1 MLAPR
6 YPFNEFKQA
15 FAYNEAVIP
24 YSARMRKTYLTATF
38 IAVCIIGWIA
48 TGLLEEEAA
57 PLPQTISEKNAQ
69 QRAQAEDRPLTTVR
83 VTTSYA
89 VEQDRLTSVRGQTT
103 NERSVVVQSQVGGLV
118 QKRWVERGSVVGQG
132 DVLCEISV
140 EDRDANLKEAMA
152 GLAQA
157 KLDLDGAKQL
167 AAKGLQSDA
176 VIAGAEARMAAAEAV
191 VQRRKLEKSR
201 LKITA
206 PFAGVVEDTHM
217 EVGQFVTPG
226 ASCVTLVDLDTM
238 LLIGEVSEQHLAGLK
253 PGLPVTATLSNGDVV
268 AGVLRFVAHVAAPGT
283 RTYAIE
289 ALVANPDFSIA
300 SGMTAALS
308 IAVEQVKVHQ
318 ITPALLVLD
327 DEGQSGVLGVT
338 ADQRV
343 RFYSVELIA
352 EGNEG
357 VWVSGLP
364 DVVDL
369 IVVGQQTVVA
379 GEQVDAQQASNSIL
393 RGNQG

>member
-1 MLAPR
+1 
-6 YPFNEFKQA
+6 
-15 FAYNEAVIP
+15 
-24 YSARMRKTYLTATF
+24 MRSTYFIALF
-38 IAVCIIGWIA
+38 IAVCIIGWLA
-48 TGLLEEEAA
+48 TGLLKEESA

-118 QKRWVERGSVVGQG
+118 QKRWVERGGVVGQG
-132 DVLCEISV
+132 DVMCEISV
-140 EDRDANLKEAMA
+140 EDRDANLKEAIA

-157 KLDLDGAKQL
+157 RLDLDGAKQL

-191 VQRRKLEKSR
+191 VQRRRLEKSR

-226 ASCVTLVDLDTM
+226 TSCATLVDLDPM

-253 PGLPVTATLSNGDVV
+253 PGLLVSATLSNGDVV
-268 AGVLRFVAHVAAPGT
+268 FGKLRFVAHVAAPGT

-289 ALVANPDFSIA
+289 ALVDNPDFSIA
-300 SGMTAALS
+300 SGMTAAFS
-308 IAVEQVKVHQ
+308 IVVEQVKVHQ

-327 DEGQSGVLGVT
+327 DEGRSGVRGITVDQLVT
-338 ADQRV
+338 
-343 RFYSVELIA
+343 FYPVELVSEDDNGI
-352 EGNEG
+352 
-357 VWVSGLP
+357 WVSGLP

-393 RGNQG
+393 KGRRR

>member
-1 MLAPR
+1 M
-6 YPFNEFKQA
+6 
-15 FAYNEAVIP
+15 
-24 YSARMRKTYLTATF
+24 
-38 IAVCIIGWIA
+38 
-48 TGLLEEEAA
+48 
-57 PLPQTISEKNAQ
+57 PQTISEKNAQ

-226 ASCVTLVDLDTM
+226 ASCVTLVDLDPM

-327 DEGQSGVLGVT
+327 DEGQSGVRGVT

>member
-6 YPFNEFKQA
+6 YPFNEFKQV
-15 FAYNEAVIP
+15 FAENEAVIP

-140 EDRDANLKEAMA
+140 EDRVANLKEAMA

-226 ASCVTLVDLDTM
+226 ASCVTLVDLDPM

-327 DEGQSGVLGVT
+327 DEGQSGVRGVT
-338 ADQRV
+338 GDQRV

>member
-1 MLAPR
+1 
-6 YPFNEFKQA
+6 
-15 FAYNEAVIP
+15 
-24 YSARMRKTYLTATF
+24 MRKTYFTALF
-38 IAVCIIGWIA
+38 IAVGIIGWIA
-48 TGLLEEEAA
+48 SGLLEEGAA
-57 PLPQTISEKNAQ
+57 PVPQTISAKNAQ
-69 QRAQAEDRPLTTVR
+69 QRAQSEDQPLTSVR
-83 VTTSYA
+83 VMTSYA
-89 VEQDRLTSVRGQTT
+89 VEQNRLTSVRGQTT
-103 NERSVVVQSQVGGLV
+103 NERSVLVQSQVGGLV
-118 QKRWVERGSVVGQG
+118 LQRRVERGGVVRQG

-140 EDRDANLKEAMA
+140 EDRDANLKEALA
-152 GLAQA
+152 GLAQT
-157 KLDLDGAKQL
+157 KLDLNGAKQL

-191 VQRRKLEKSR
+191 VQRRRLEKSR

-226 ASCVTLVDLDTM
+226 ASCVTLVDLDPM

-253 PGLPVTATLSNGDVV
+253 PGLLVSATLSNGDVV
-268 AGVLRFVAHVAAPGT
+268 AGKLRFVAHVAAPGT

-289 ALVANPDFSIA
+289 ALVDNPDFSIA

-308 IAVEQVKVHQ
+308 ISVEQVKVHQ

-327 DEGQSGVLGVT
+327 DEGRSGVRGIT
-338 ADQRV
+338 ADQLV
-343 RFYSVELIA
+343 TFYPVELIS
-352 EGNEG
+352 EDSDGI
-357 VWVSGLP
+357 WVSGLP

-379 GEQVDAQQASNSIL
+379 GEQVDAQQASNSTL
-393 RGNQG
+393 KGSRG

>member
-15 FAYNEAVIP
+15 FAENEAVIP

-206 PFAGVVEDTHM
+206 PFAGIVEDTHM

-226 ASCVTLVDLDTM
+226 ASCVTLVDLDPM

-327 DEGQSGVLGVT
+327 DEGQSGVRGVT

>member
-15 FAYNEAVIP
+15 FAENEAVIP

-176 VIAGAEARMAAAEAV
+176 VIAGAAARMAAAEAV

-226 ASCVTLVDLDTM
+226 ASCVTLVDLDPM

-327 DEGQSGVLGVT
+327 DEGQSGVRGVT

>member
-15 FAYNEAVIP
+15 FAENEAVIP

-38 IAVCIIGWIA
+38 IAVSIIGWVA
-48 TGLLEEEAA
+48 SGLLEEAAA
-57 PLPQTISEKNAQ
+57 PLPQTISAKNAQ

-226 ASCVTLVDLDTM
+226 ASCVTLVDLDPM

-327 DEGQSGVLGVT
+327 DEGQSGVRGVT

>member
-15 FAYNEAVIP
+15 FAENEAVIP

-176 VIAGAEARMAAAEAV
+176 VIAGAAARMAAAEAV

-226 ASCVTLVDLDTM
+226 ASCVTLVDLDPM

-327 DEGQSGVLGVT
+327 DEGQSGVRGVT
-338 ADQRV
+338 GDQRV